1 MHKDTQKQPNNQHEL
16 KTTTYHVQNA
26 LLIYPAVGRPGDA
39 DALLLAAAESSP
51 SLAYFGQ
58 IAVRKEAQVSF

>member
-1 MHKDTQKQPNNQHEL
+1 MHKGTHKQLNNQREL
-16 KTTTYHVQNA
+16 KTTTFRVHV
-26 LLIYPAVGRPGDA
+26 LVIYPAVGRPSDA

-58 IAVRKEAQVSF
+58 IAARKEAEVSL